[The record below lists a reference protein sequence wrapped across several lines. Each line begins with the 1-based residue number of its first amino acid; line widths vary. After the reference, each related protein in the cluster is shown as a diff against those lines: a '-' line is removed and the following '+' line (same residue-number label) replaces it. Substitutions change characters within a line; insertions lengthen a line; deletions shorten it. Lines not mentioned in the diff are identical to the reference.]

1 MNPTIGRIVHYFPTQ
16 AEQEAL
22 RLIGNNAA
30 SVMPAVV
37 VAVWSP
43 STVNLKVIVDGK
55 NPDLWKTSVS
65 KCTGATIEDKSGKWD
80 WPAREPV
87 TPAVE
92 DLREGLEKDT
102 TI

>member
-16 AEQEAL
+16 AEQDAL
-22 RLIGNNAA
+22 RLLGNNAS
-30 SVMPAVV
+30 SVMAAVV

-43 STVNLKVIVDGK
+43 TCINAKVLVDGK
-55 NPDLWKTSVS
+55 NPDLWKTSIN

-80 WPAREPV
+80 WPERKTELP
-87 TPAVE
+87 TIE
-92 DLREGLEKDT
+92 NLQEGLEKDT